1 MPASSSRPLSNTSK
15 LGKIDPAPLHQ
26 ALPAA
31 PARAFCKQARAADAA
46 QTTVEQ
52 PKASIPTPLSQ
63 PPQTPEQRGPR
74 LGPDT
79 LTSSQ
84 LNKTSSSVKRQDSY
98 LSCKSEAAS
107 TDTNLFKV
115 PQFSVGKSWVC
126 LVFKILGGYQDG

>member
-1 MPASSSRPLSNTSK
+1 MPTNSSRPLSNISK

-31 PARAFCKQARAADAA
+31 PARASCKQARGADAA
-46 QTTVEQ
+46 QTMVEQ
-52 PKASIPTPLSQ
+52 PKASILTPLSQ
-63 PPQTPEQRGPR
+63 PPQTPEQKGPR

-84 LNKTSSSVKRQDSY
+84 LNKTSSVKRQDSY
-98 LSCKSEAAS
+98 INCETEAVS

-126 LVFKILGGYQDG
+126 LVFKILGGY

>member
-31 PARAFCKQARAADAA
+31 PARASCKQARVADAA

-52 PKASIPTPLSQ
+52 PKASILTPLSQ
-63 PPQTPEQRGPR
+63 PPQTPEQRPR

-84 LNKTSSSVKRQDSY
+84 LNKTSSVKRQDSY
-98 LSCKSEAAS
+98 LSCTTEAAS

-115 PQFSVGKSWVC
+115 PQFSVGKSWGC
-126 LVFKILGGYQDG
+126 LVFKILGGYQDGE